1 MTGTAPSGT
10 PADRRVFVE
19 IRAARGVADQAA
31 AADFAGEVLRELSR
45 VGEERGWQLQIHA
58 LQETDGP
65 GLQRAE
71 LVILGAMPVTGR
83 PKDRA
88 TSE

>member
-1 MTGTAPSGT
+1 MTGAAPSGI

-19 IRAARGVADQAA
+19 IRAARGVGDQAA
-31 AADFAGEVLRELSR
+31 AAEFAGEVLRELSR

-71 LVILGAMPVTGR
+71 LEILGAMPVTGR

-88 TSE
+88 ASD